1 MRGMVPAPLRS
12 TACKQS
18 VALTAS
24 VLRSRWRR
32 RHCGHRVPR
41 WAIGLCAASVLL
53 LLAVLA
59 VLTFTLIIP
68 KVIDTLMA
76 DSTIEFEFIR
86 LSKPGSSSLF
96 LDAQGIKATPTGILF
111 SALPATHLTPAVR
124 QDQSQR
130 SVAGDDSLIPPRRPL
145 PRTAAWANGDARHHG
160 TTALV
165 APDIQLSS
173 DHQPTYSLT
182 PACS

>member
-1 MRGMVPAPLRS
+1 MMKVMMTAFPSLCAPSATIAAQHGTCS
-12 TACKQS
+12 TAQNRLK
-18 VALTAS
+18 AK
-24 VLRSRWRR
+24 RSADGECVVIRWRR

-76 DSTIEFEFIR
+76 DSTIEFELIR

-96 LDAQGIKATPTGILF
+96 LDAQGIKATPT
-111 SALPATHLTPAVR
+111 
-124 QDQSQR
+124 
-130 SVAGDDSLIPPRRPL
+130 
-145 PRTAAWANGDARHHG
+145 
-160 TTALV
+160 
-165 APDIQLSS
+165 
-173 DHQPTYSLT
+173 
-182 PACS
+182 

>member
-76 DSTIEFEFIR
+76 DSTIEFELIR

-96 LDAQGIKATPTGILF
+96 LDAQGIKATPTEFSSLLF
-111 SALPATHLTPAVR
+111 PLLT
-124 QDQSQR
+124 
-130 SVAGDDSLIPPRRPL
+130 
-145 PRTAAWANGDARHHG
+145 
-160 TTALV
+160 
-165 APDIQLSS
+165 
-173 DHQPTYSLT
+173 
-182 PACS
+182 